1 MLKSDAT
8 RNRDPLEHLAQVRA
22 LSQAITS
29 AILAIEKNDLRQLE
43 THLAVQ
49 ETICSRLSAIRGSFI
64 TGESDA
70 DDDVDENQDA
80 VLRRE
85 IIEAH
90 VALAQL
96 NRVYA
101 ALLKRSSKSVG
112 MLIALHRSNGVGYH
126 GELSALPQRRSWSCE
141 V

>member
-8 RNRDPLEHLAQVRA
+8 RGQDQAEHLAQVHA
-22 LSQAITS
+22 LLQAVAS
-29 AILAIEKNDLRQLE
+29 AISAIEKNDLPQFE

-49 ETICSRLSAIRGSFI
+49 ETICNRLSANQWMLPATATETAAAGKNPDAQLPPEIRQ
-64 TGESDA
+64 A
-70 DDDVDENQDA
+70 Y
-80 VLRRE
+80 
-85 IIEAH
+85 

-101 ALLKRSSKSVG
+101 ALLKR
-112 MLIALHRSNGVGYH
+112 A
-126 GELSALPQRRSWSCE
+126 RRSAKLMGAFYRSHGAGCDPAQRHTWSCE